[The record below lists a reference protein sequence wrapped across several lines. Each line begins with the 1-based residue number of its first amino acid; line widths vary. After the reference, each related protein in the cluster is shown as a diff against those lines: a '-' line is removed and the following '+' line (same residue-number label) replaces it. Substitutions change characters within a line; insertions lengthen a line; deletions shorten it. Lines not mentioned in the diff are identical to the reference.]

1 MEARDYTEMDLRI
14 LASMIWKRWWLI
26 LLITFLSTA
35 IAGVISFFVL
45 TPEYKASAEIL
56 VTQSKADGN
65 VQYSQGDIRTNLE
78 LMNTYNVII
87 KSPRILDK
95 VIENYSINKSYAQLN
110 NQITVN
116 SVKNSQVMSIT
127 VINPSHEQA
136 VYIANAVAQTFQ
148 EEIKELMNVDNVH
161 IMAEAKNLPVP
172 SPVKPKPYLNMAITF
187 VIGLMTSIGLIFL
200 LEYLDNTVKSES
212 DIERLLGIPVLGSI
226 SKIDE
231 KTEKKLKARLQAQI
245 GGEQLEI

>member
-1 MEARDYTEMDLRI
+1 MEARDYTEVDLRI
-14 LASMIWKRWWLI
+14 LASMILKRWWVI
-26 LLITFLSTA
+26 LLITCLSTA
-35 IAGVISFFVL
+35 IAGIISFFVL

-56 VTQSKADGN
+56 VTQSKVDGN
-65 VQYSQGDIRTNLE
+65 VQYNQGDIRTSLE

-95 VIENYSINKSYAQLN
+95 VIENYSINQSYAQLN

-161 IMAEAKNLPVP
+161 IMAEAKNLPIP
-172 SPVKPKPYLNMAITF
+172 SPVKPKPYLNMAIAI
-187 VIGLMTSIGLIFL
+187 VVGLMTSIGLIFL
-200 LEYLDNTVKSES
+200 LDYLDNTVKSES